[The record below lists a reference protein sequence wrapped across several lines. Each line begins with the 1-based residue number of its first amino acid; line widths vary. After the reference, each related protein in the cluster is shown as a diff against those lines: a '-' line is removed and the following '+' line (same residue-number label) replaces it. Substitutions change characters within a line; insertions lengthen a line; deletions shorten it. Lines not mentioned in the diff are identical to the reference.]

1 MSSAKE
7 IDLNPDTYVGLT
19 YPIRRGLTLD
29 FEMTKNS
36 FEQAEHNLRNLL
48 LTQIGERPFQPEFGS
63 NLRRICFEQIDDNL
77 PQTVEEEVKNI
88 VEQWLPYIIL
98 KEVQVLTDE
107 GNMNKIYIQIKYSIN
122 LESFKENTILVAF
135 DSIT

>member
-1 MSSAKE
+1 MLQFRLAS
-7 IDLNPDTYVGLT
+7 
-19 YPIRRGLTLD
+19 LTL
-29 FEMTKNS
+29 
-36 FEQAEHNLRNLL
+36 
-48 LTQIGERPFQPEFGS
+48 GS

-77 PQTVEEEVKNI
+77 PQTVEEEVKNT

-98 KEVQVLTDE
+98 KEVQVLTDD
-107 GNMNKIYIQIKYSIN
+107 GNLNKIYVQIKYSIN